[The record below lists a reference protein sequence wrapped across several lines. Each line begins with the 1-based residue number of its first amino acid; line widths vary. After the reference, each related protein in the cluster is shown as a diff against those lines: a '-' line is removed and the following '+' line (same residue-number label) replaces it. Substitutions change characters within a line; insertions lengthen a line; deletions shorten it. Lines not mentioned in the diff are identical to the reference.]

1 MTAQSSRFLRLA
13 IYVTSAAIL
22 SILINVFANAFLGK
36 SLNSTIY
43 YIIVIVLGI
52 ASIILGILQILPKFS
67 AFSRANDE
75 EQILATSLDYSSRE
89 RAVPTVNPTIEI
101 SHHFKTQQQDSPVK
115 VTMEIN
121 GTHVTIESPDVGKIE
136 DIVKHLAQD
145 TKTSNRANAQSSQAA
160 VRESKQTYNAED
172 NPE

>member
-1 MTAQSSRFLRLA
+1 MTAQSSRFFLRLA

-43 YIIVIVLGI
+43 YIIVIALGI

-67 AFSRANDE
+67 AFNRSNDE
-75 EQILATSLDYSSRE
+75 EQTPVTSLDYSSRE
-89 RAVPTVNPTIEI
+89 RVVPIVNPTIEI
-101 SHHFKTQQQDSPVK
+101 NHHFKTQQQDYPVK

-121 GTHVTIESPDVGKIE
+121 GTPVTIESP
-136 DIVKHLAQD
+136 
-145 TKTSNRANAQSSQAA
+145 
-160 VRESKQTYNAED
+160 Y
-172 NPE
+172 